1 MGAGQPFRHRNEFS
15 CSRNSQY
22 LKMEKQI
29 LCLRTFIIC
38 IFTLSLMFI
47 YRGLSSFLQRFLRNF
62 NIKGPILGKYVP
74 VTSSWSACYATDMT
88 VIPSHIWN
96 PVHLTKHKLFQVPNC
111 YPSQSL
117 YDPFQMSFDYH
128 VCLTLHPFKYWIFTE
143 NSSLWVILKH
153 KCMNKI
159 KTPN

>member
-1 MGAGQPFRHRNEFS
+1 MFQELTILKNGEA
-15 CSRNSQY
+15 NSVLMDLHY
-22 LKMEKQI
+22 LRLHLQ
-29 LCLRTFIIC
+29 
-38 IFTLSLMFI
+38 SHVH
-47 YRGLSSFLQRFLRNF
+47 LQRAFKFSAKVFKKLQHQRTYTRE
-62 NIKGPILGKYVP
+62 YVP
-74 VTSSWSACYATDMT
+74 ITSSWCACYATDMT

-153 KCMNKI
+153 KCTNKI